1 MGPLRDNVSV
11 LVITDPRLV
20 TCPAGILW
28 PALSCCI
35 SLIDRL
41 HKKIH
46 NNDLLCLLLA
56 KGICDQLQ
64 PHFRLSTAG
73 LQVVRDALKRVLLE
87 TMEGGREG
95 HWKVVTSLVEA
106 LNANLAGF
114 WNAALLRR
122 YHNIEDPSHET
133 KLVDEKPEK
142 TYAPLDKLPSVDAVA
157 ARIRRPVVS
166 ETSATSVSAM
176 DSKRQYPQLR
186 AEEARVLREQ
196 IVEAVAGRKARLV
209 SIKDTMGMDAQAWI
223 RRLCLGAEDNSYAMA
238 TWIRGPDVTSEEVK
252 DEENHQ
258 CLRMA
263 LCCICALPLGSLP
276 FQGWC
281 CLSGVRSLESLVEQ
295 ALKGV
300 TDTTQRAARREYVRQ
315 VLTNKIVSQPKYPS
329 FHFWHRH
336 CKRAQED
343 RQVIQAFTKAARTKE
358 TMELPAFDECPVCR
372 TKYPRDKGS
381 FPSMEKIAKRIVQ
394 MEKKVIRFLPVK
406 EAVDPP
412 VPKLKIVA
420 PPQATNDP
428 EISEPVQEGFES
440 DKGNNDVPETSVP
453 TREDVTSTGV
463 AFMGTLLQAE
473 SGCQMSPATLVPP
486 LLDLSLP
493 THGLTLYDDMMNSSD
508 LEIPRLEDIVA
519 TANVSAASSK
529 MNIQEVYEI
538 VDEIVAPQDEQ
549 NLDAHEA
556 TMGMETEEFDPNVFL
571 NLLERTSLSF
581 MSQDASRE
589 NHETNLEEAI
599 PFEPVAAVTDEFSI
613 YTSSNPRATTSIG
626 GSGPCLLRGCGA
638 CPYMMPRSNQIGT
651 YRLETAIDCTSDK
664 VLYAS
669 MCQTCAMIQGF
680 GYAIGS
686 MRSEVEAVLR
696 QSTGPRQTLLSR
708 CAFGHAPLLVGLERC
723 TTEDDRAQKEALWK
737 TRLNAV
743 TGIEATIT

>member
-1 MGPLRDNVSV
+1 
-11 LVITDPRLV
+11 
-20 TCPAGILW
+20 
-28 PALSCCI
+28 
-35 SLIDRL
+35 
-41 HKKIH
+41 
-46 NNDLLCLLLA
+46 
-56 KGICDQLQ
+56 
-64 PHFRLSTAG
+64 
-73 LQVVRDALKRVLLE
+73 
-87 TMEGGREG
+87 
-95 HWKVVTSLVEA
+95 
-106 LNANLAGF
+106 
-114 WNAALLRR
+114 
-122 YHNIEDPSHET
+122 
-133 KLVDEKPEK
+133 
-142 TYAPLDKLPSVDAVA
+142 
-157 ARIRRPVVS
+157 
-166 ETSATSVSAM
+166 
-176 DSKRQYPQLR
+176 
-186 AEEARVLREQ
+186 
-196 IVEAVAGRKARLV
+196 
-209 SIKDTMGMDAQAWI
+209 
-223 RRLCLGAEDNSYAMA
+223 
-238 TWIRGPDVTSEEVK
+238 
-252 DEENHQ
+252 
-258 CLRMA
+258 
-263 LCCICALPLGSLP
+263 
-276 FQGWC
+276 
-281 CLSGVRSLESLVEQ
+281 
-295 ALKGV
+295 
-300 TDTTQRAARREYVRQ
+300 
-315 VLTNKIVSQPKYPS
+315 
-329 FHFWHRH
+329 
-336 CKRAQED
+336 
-343 RQVIQAFTKAARTKE
+343 
-358 TMELPAFDECPVCR
+358 
-372 TKYPRDKGS
+372 
-381 FPSMEKIAKRIVQ
+381 
-394 MEKKVIRFLPVK
+394 
-406 EAVDPP
+406 
-412 VPKLKIVA
+412 
-420 PPQATNDP
+420 
-428 EISEPVQEGFES
+428 
-440 DKGNNDVPETSVP
+440 
-453 TREDVTSTGV
+453 
-463 AFMGTLLQAE
+463 
-473 SGCQMSPATLVPP
+473 MSPATLVPP

-549 NLDAHEA
+549 NFDAHEA
-556 TMGMETEEFDPNVFL
+556 TMGMETEETEEFDPNVFL

-626 GSGPCLLRGCGA
+626 GSGPCLLRGCAA